1 MARPLRPVLV
11 LALDGASFD
20 VIRPMAEA
28 GELPNLGAWMKEGRS
43 APLPSTAPPVTFP
56 AWSSFMTGLPPGEH
70 GIFDFTQKVPG
81 DYRLR
86 FVNATDRAGRTLF
99 RRVGD
104 AGGEVLVL
112 GLPATHPPEPV
123 PGLLVSGFE
132 APVASGTDP
141 RSASD
146 PERYRRIAAKAGP
159 WMRPELDE
167 SARASDFHERAV
179 STLLARIDRKRD
191 FALAAIE
198 ELRADRAGRVPDL
211 MVVVFSESDTAGHHY
226 FRDHDPRSPRH
237 DPAASPERKDALR
250 AVHRRLDQACG
261 ALRAAVGPDV
271 RCVVLSDHGM
281 GTASDKIVHLNRF
294 LAEQGLLVR
303 SRPLYGAFSELGRRG
318 GLGGLAGPGRRGGLD
333 RLAELASADGLARA
347 ARDFA
352 LAWLPPRADP
362 AVIPARA
369 RRGGAGRESRPLRR
383 LRLAPDPR
391 LQRGS
396 QYPARRLDQS
406 RRPRGRGLR
415 RAGRLRGDPRSRDRS
430 APRLE
435 APERRA
441 RRRPGPAP
449 RGRLHGPLRRSR
461 PGHRARARPRRRPRP
476 LPRPDALVRRRA
488 RRRRHPE
495 RAHPRPRRLR
505 RRPRPRHERD
515 PPRRGHLHRLRP
527 GLCPG
532 PERARSAPASRRR
545 RPLARAGDG
554 PSLGRRRRPSVGE
567 PGWLGD
573 GHARACR
580 LRRGRGSDGRRAA
593 PGAGISRMKRPV
605 LSLVFPAWNE
615 AENLP
620 ALLASALS
628 IGAGLG
634 VAFEIVIVDD
644 GSADASRAVIEAW
657 CRRDARVRAVHHAQ
671 NQGYGAALRAGL
683 KTARGEFVFFSDADL
698 QFDLAE
704 IRRLLDHTDEYEIV
718 AGYRAPRR
726 DPWLR
731 RVIARAG
738 ACSCAGSSICRFGTS
753 TAPSRSFIARCSR
766 RSRSSRS
773 APS

>member
-28 GELPNLGAWMKEGRS
+28 GELPNLGAWMKQGRS

-56 AWSSFMTGLPPGEH
+56 AWSSFMTGLSPGEH

-198 ELRADRAGRVPDL
+198 ALRADRAGRVPDL

-303 SRPLYGAFSELGRRG
+303 SRPLRGAVG
-318 GLGGLAGPGRRGGLD
+318 GLGGLDRLDGRSGRAGLGGL
-333 RLAELASADGLARA
+333 AVLASSDGLARA
-347 ARDFA
+347 ARDLA
-352 LAWLPPRADP
+352 LAWLPPRLTQLLFRRARGAAALIESRARFGGFDWRRTLAFSEEANTQPGVWINLEGREAAGSVAPADYE
-362 AVIPARA
+362 ATRDRVIAALHAWKLPNGQPVVARA
-369 RRGGAGRESRPLRR
+369 LRR
-383 LRLAPDPR
+383 EAVYTGPFVDRAPDVVIELALDDGHGLSLVPTPWSEGGRDGEGIPSVRTLAPDAFA
-391 LQRGS
+391 GG
-396 QYPARRLDQS
+396 
-406 RRPRGRGLR
+406 RGRGMNGTHRGEGIFIDCAPDCAPEPNAPGLPP
-415 RAGRLRGDPRSRDRS
+415 RLAAVAPWLAQAMGLAWAADGDPRSG
-430 APRLE
+430 
-435 APERRA
+435 
-441 RRRPGPAP
+441 RP
-449 RGRLHGPLRRSR
+449 
-461 PGHRARARPRRRPRP
+461 
-476 LPRPDALVRRRA
+476 
-488 RRRRHPE
+488 
-495 RAHPRPRRLR
+495 
-505 RRPRPRHERD
+505 
-515 PPRRGHLHRLRP
+515 
-527 GLCPG
+527 
-532 PERARSAPASRRR
+532 
-545 RPLARAGDG
+545 
-554 PSLGRRRRPSVGE
+554 
-567 PGWLGD
+567 
-573 GHARACR
+573 
-580 LRRGRGSDGRRAA
+580 
-593 PGAGISRMKRPV
+593 
-605 LSLVFPAWNE
+605 
-615 AENLP
+615 
-620 ALLASALS
+620 
-628 IGAGLG
+628 
-634 VAFEIVIVDD
+634 D
-644 GSADASRAVIEAW
+644 GSATDTRGRVAYDEDEEAMVAE
-657 CRRDARVRAVHHAQ
+657 R
-671 NQGYGAALRAGL
+671 LRAL
-683 KTARGEFVFFSDADL
+683 
-698 QFDLAE
+698 
-704 IRRLLDHTDEYEIV
+704 
-718 AGYRAPRR
+718 GY
-726 DPWLR
+726 LE
-731 RVIARAG
+731 
-738 ACSCAGSSICRFGTS
+738 
-753 TAPSRSFIARCSR
+753 
-766 RSRSSRS
+766 
-773 APS
+773 